1 MNIQEK
7 ENLYLLAKTKY
18 YEGDPLLSDFEFDI
32 LEDELRMENSQV
44 IKIVGSQDLKDIKF
58 NHASPMLSLNKI
70 QVQRNEE
77 ISIATNKF
85 LGWQT
90 TNSLNPLVN
99 YQMEASPKFDGS
111 SCNLIYEDGNLTLS
125 LTRGDGTKGQN
136 IIEKMKLIVPN
147 TINTKDKIEIRGE
160 VVIPV
165 SIFEEKYAKIYKN
178 PRNFVAGILG
188 RDIVDP
194 SIVSDFHFISF
205 ETRIHTTGDYQHHPQ
220 TLQFLIDNGFRISP
234 KIIMFDNFEYAY
246 NEILSYRTN
255 GSPYQLDG
263 MVIKFPESLRNEIG
277 ETDYAPKWAVA
288 IKFPPTVSRSVG
300 PVLPIPNLLLV
311 LSQ

>member
-205 ETRIHTTGDYQHHPQ
+205 ETRIHTNGDYQHHPQ